1 MFRVQKEIAYQV
13 ADDPITLSVIIGQAQ
28 LGRSVVKLEGEEIK
42 RGINIR
48 QAELAVGAELVGKV
62 MTIKSVVTD
71 VNDKT
76 NRLSV
81 RYELAGGPEPLVE
94 DVEAIVEQEGD
105 SAIFRMT
112 ITFE

>member
-1 MFRVQKEIAYQV
+1 MFRVKKEIAYQV
-13 ADDPITLSVIIGQAQ
+13 AGDPITLSVIIGQAQ
-28 LGRSVVKLEGEEIK
+28 LGRSVVKLEGEVVR

-48 QAELAVGAELVGKV
+48 RAEIAAGGELTGKV
-62 MTIKSVVTD
+62 LTIKSVVTD

-81 RYELAGGPEPLVE
+81 RYELDGGPEPLVE
-94 DVEAIVEQEGD
+94 DVETIVEQEGD

>member
-1 MFRVQKEIAYQV
+1 MFRVKKELTYKV
-13 ADDPITLSVIIGQAQ
+13 ADDPVTLSVIIGQAQ
-28 LGRSVVKLEGEEIK
+28 LGRSVVKLEGEVIR

-48 QAELAVGAELVGKV
+48 QAEIAVGSALVGRV
-62 MTIKSVVTD
+62 LTVKSVVTD

-76 NRLSV
+76 SRLSV
-81 RYELAGGPEPLVE
+81 RYELDGGPEPLVE
-94 DVEAIVEQEGD
+94 DVETIVEQEGD

>member
-1 MFRVQKEIAYQV
+1 MNRVNKKLTYEV
-13 ADDPITLSVIIGQAQ
+13 ADDSVTLSVIIGQAQ
-28 LGRSVVKLEGEEIK
+28 LGRSVLKLEGEEIK

-48 QAELAVGAELVGKV
+48 NAEIGAGPNLRDKVLLV
-62 MTIKSVVTD
+62 KSVVTD

-76 NRLSV
+76 NLLSV
-81 RYELAGGPEPLVE
+81 HYEIEGGPEPHME
-94 DVEAIVEQEGD
+94 DVSTTVEQEGD

>member
-1 MFRVQKEIAYQV
+1 MFRVKKEIAYKV
-13 ADDPITLSVIIGQAQ
+13 ADEVVTLSVIIGQAQ

-48 QAELAVGAELVGKV
+48 RAEIAVGSELTGKAL
-62 MTIKSVVTD
+62 TIKSVVTD

-81 RYELAGGPEPLVE
+81 HYELDGGPEPLVE
-94 DVEAIVEQEGD
+94 DISTIVEQEGD

>member
-1 MFRVQKEIAYQV
+1 MFRVKKEITYKV
-13 ADDPITLSVIIGQAQ
+13 ADDPVTLSVIIGQAQ
-28 LGRSVVKLEGEEIK
+28 LGRSVVKLEGELIR
-42 RGINIR
+42 RGIDIR
-48 QAELAVGAELVGKV
+48 QAEIAPGSELLGKIL
-62 MTIKSVVTD
+62 TIKSVVTD

-81 RYELAGGPEPLVE
+81 RYELAGGQEPLTE
-94 DVEAIVEQEGD
+94 DVETIVELEGD